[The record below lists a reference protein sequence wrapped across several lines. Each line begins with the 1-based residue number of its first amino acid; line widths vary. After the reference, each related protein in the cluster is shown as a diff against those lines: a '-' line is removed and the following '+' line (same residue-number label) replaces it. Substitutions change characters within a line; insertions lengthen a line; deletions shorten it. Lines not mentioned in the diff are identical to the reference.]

1 MSKSNAMV
9 NVIIVLFINPYI
21 LSFRVKRSVAKNL
34 DSTHVYVFEILPPD
48 GRLNDN
54 SDDKSNKIINNLL
67 SLPTNLTYMQRFSL
81 ILMVILFAI
90 TSSMAQP
97 KHEIRATWLTILGGM
112 DWPRQKA
119 TNANG
124 IRRQQEEL
132 CQILDQLKEANFNTV
147 MLQTRLRGDL
157 IYPSSIETFPEALT
171 GRTGRNPGYDP
182 LAFAIEECHKRGME
196 LHAWIVTIPAGNNR
210 QVKLLGK
217 HSIVKKN
224 RKICKQHEGVWYL
237 DPGHPETANYLA
249 GIVREI
255 VTRYDVDGI
264 HFDYIRY
271 PENARRFPDKDTYR
285 KYGKGK
291 DLKQWRRDNITAIAR
306 RLYTEVKQVKP
317 WVKVSSSPVGKF
329 RDTSRYSSLGWNA
342 YETVYQDAQGWL
354 KEGIHDA
361 LFPMM
366 YFKDNHFYPFAL
378 DWKEND
384 HGRWVVPGIGI
395 YFLSP
400 RERDWPLDEVSRQL
414 FFTRQQGL
422 AGHAYFRNK
431 FLLDNVKGVFDEVKH
446 EFYTAPALIPPM
458 TWQDSIAPS
467 VPTSPMYEAQ
477 TDGHVKLAWE
487 ASKDN
492 HDLPVV
498 YHLYASASYPVDT
511 ENAHHLFAT
520 HLKDTTVIVKE
531 GYYYAVTSADR
542 YGNESAPLA
551 LNHAPELDIPILN
564 QGNKLT
570 LPPSDDAQEVL
581 ICNAIGEIVSKVKYH
596 PEVSLELLPEGFYLV
611 YALDKDGGK
620 TLVGTILK

>member
-1 MSKSNAMV
+1 M
-9 NVIIVLFINPYI
+9 
-21 LSFRVKRSVAKNL
+21 KRSVTKNL
-34 DSTHVYVFEILPPD
+34 DSIHLYVSEILPPD

-67 SLPTNLTYMQRFSL
+67 SLPAKLTGMRRILNIL
-81 ILMVILFAI
+81 ITILFVCGTA
-90 TSSMAQP
+90 SAQP
-97 KHEIRATWLTILGGM
+97 KHEIRATWLTTLGGM

-119 TNANG
+119 TNADG

-157 IYPSSIETFPEALT
+157 IYPSGIETFPEALT
-171 GRTGRNPGYDP
+171 GRTGKNPGYDP

-224 RKICKQHEGVWYL
+224 RKICKPHEGAWYL
-237 DPGHPETANYLA
+237 DPGHPETSDYLA
-249 GIVREI
+249 SIVREI

-264 HFDYIRY
+264 HLDYIRY
-271 PENARRFPDKDTYR
+271 PENAQRFPDKDTYR
-285 KYGKGK
+285 QYGKGK
-291 DLKQWRRDNITAIAR
+291 DLKQWRRDNITAIVR
-306 RLYTEVKQVKP
+306 RLHTEVKQLKP

-366 YFKDNHFYPFAL
+366 YFKDNHFYPFVL

-400 RERDWPLDEVSRQL
+400 REKDWPLDEVSRQV
-414 FFTRQQGL
+414 FYIRQTGL
-422 AGHAYFRNK
+422 AGHAYFRNR
-431 FLLDNVKGVFDEVKH
+431 FLMDNVKGVFDEVKH
-446 EFYTAPALIPPM
+446 EFYTAPALVPPM

-467 VPTSPMYEAQ
+467 VPTSPICETLA
-477 TDGHVKLAWE
+477 DGRIKLAWK

-492 HDLPVV
+492 HDLPVA
-498 YHLYASASYPVDT
+498 YHLYASSTYPVDT
-511 ENAHHLFAT
+511 EDAHHLLAT
-520 HLKDTTVIVKE
+520 YLKGTEVIVKE
-531 GYYYAVTSADR
+531 GYYYAVTSTDR
-542 YGNESAPLA
+542 YGNESTPLA
-551 LNHAPELDIPILN
+551 LNHAPQTDIPVLN
-564 QGNKLT
+564 QGNKLM
-570 LPPSDDAQEVL
+570 LPPSKDAQEVL
-581 ICNAIGEIVSKVKYH
+581 ICNAIGETISKVKYH

-611 YALDKDGGK
+611 YALDKDGEK
-620 TLVGTILK
+620 TLLGTILK

>member
-1 MSKSNAMV
+1 MSNSNAMV

-157 IYPSSIETFPEALT
+157 IYPSGIETFPEALT
-171 GRTGRNPGYDP
+171 GRTGQNPGYDP
-182 LAFAIEECHKRGME
+182 LAFAIEECHKRGMA

-217 HSIVKKN
+217 HSIVHKN
-224 RKICKQHEGVWYL
+224 RKICKQHEGAWYL

-255 VTRYDVDGI
+255 VSRYDVDGI

-271 PENARRFPDKDTYR
+271 PENARRFPDKDTHR

-291 DLKQWRRDNITAIAR
+291 DLKQWRRENITAIAR
-306 RLYTEVKQVKP
+306 RLYNEVKQVKP

-431 FLLDNVKGVFDEVKH
+431 FLLDNIKGVFDEVKH

-477 TDGHVKLAWE
+477 ADGRVKLAWS

-511 ENAHHLFAT
+511 ENAHNLFAT
-520 HLKDTTVIVKE
+520 HLKDTTSIVKE

-581 ICNAIGEIVSKVKYH
+581 ICNAIGETISIVKYH
-596 PEVSLELLPEGFYLV
+596 PDVSLELLPEGFYLV
-611 YALDKDGGK
+611 YAK
-620 TLVGTILK
+620 

>member
-1 MSKSNAMV
+1 MRTFF
-9 NVIIVLFINPYI
+9 II
-21 LSFRVKRSVAKNL
+21 
-34 DSTHVYVFEILPPD
+34 
-48 GRLNDN
+48 
-54 SDDKSNKIINNLL
+54 LL
-67 SLPTNLTYMQRFSL
+67 IFLLGSIHSAAR
-81 ILMVILFAI
+81 
-90 TSSMAQP
+90 P
-97 KHEIRATWLTILGGM
+97 KHEIRATWITTLGGM

-119 TNANG
+119 TNAEG
-124 IRRQQEEL
+124 IRRQKQEL
-132 CQILDQLKEANFNTV
+132 CSILDQLKEANFNTV

-157 IYPSSIETFPEALT
+157 IYPSSIETFPESLT

-210 QVKLLGK
+210 QIKLLGK
-217 HSIVKKN
+217 HSIVRKN
-224 RKICKQHEGVWYL
+224 RKICKQHEGAWYL
-237 DPGHPETANYLA
+237 DPGHPETADYLA

-255 VTRYDVDGI
+255 VSRYDVDGI

-271 PENARRFPDKDTYR
+271 PENARRFPDKDTHR

-291 DLKQWRRDNITAIAR
+291 DLKEWRRENITTIVR
-306 RLYTEVKQVKP
+306 RLHTEVKQLKP
-317 WVKVSSSPVGKF
+317 WVKVSSSPIGKF
-329 RDTSRYSSLGWNA
+329 HDTKRYSSYGWNA

-431 FLLDNVKGVFDEVKH
+431 FLLDNVKGILTELKT
-446 EFYTAPALIPPM
+446 EFYTAPALVPPM
-458 TWQDSIAPS
+458 VWQDSIAPS
-467 VPTSPMYEAQ
+467 APTSPIYETQA
-477 TDGHVKLAWE
+477 DGRIRLAWE

-498 YHLYASASYPVDT
+498 YHLYASPTYPVDT
-511 ENAHHLFAT
+511 NDAQHLHT
-520 HLKDTTVIVKE
+520 TYLKRTETTVKE

-564 QGNKLT
+564 QGNRLI
-570 LPPSDDAQEVL
+570 LPPSKDAQEVL
-581 ICNAIGEIVSKVKYH
+581 ICNAIGETISKVKYH